1 MKTKLT
7 PTLLL
12 MALTLQSCSSSKT
25 KVSEEPVALEPTEEV
40 ILSLPDPVL
49 ETPKAVEVAP
59 PAIPFR
65 GYNKFSA
72 ETKYSLPPRYEN
84 FDKKP
89 YPTDAFVIAN
99 MIAIVQPELDEETR
113 DIIATKLSLAI
124 KKYNIE
130 PQIFVSIID
139 TETNFKTGKIS
150 STGDLSIAQI
160 NVDVWNREFER
171 MNLPLIDKDRV
182 QVDLEYAFTK
192 MADILNIIKI
202 RHEKS
207 DPKWYARYH
216 SGTPKFKNDYLRK
229 LEIRMKLMAA
239 SETLNNQ
246 MAQVKNIEILA
257 ATKTASPAE
266 KKIQANNFIQA
277 ILTPIPMATPD
288 PQYTAIEK
296 RSQSVTE
303 FATNILQHIMRF

>member
-1 MKTKLT
+1 
-7 PTLLL
+7 
-12 MALTLQSCSSSKT
+12 
-25 KVSEEPVALEPTEEV
+25 
-40 ILSLPDPVL
+40 
-49 ETPKAVEVAP
+49 
-59 PAIPFR
+59 
-65 GYNKFSA
+65 
-72 ETKYSLPPRYEN
+72 
-84 FDKKP
+84 
-89 YPTDAFVIAN
+89 
-99 MIAIVQPELDEETR
+99 
-113 DIIATKLSLAI
+113 
-124 KKYNIE
+124 
-130 PQIFVSIID
+130 
-139 TETNFKTGKIS
+139 
-150 STGDLSIAQI
+150 
-160 NVDVWNREFER
+160 
-171 MNLPLIDKDRV
+171 MNLPLIDIDRV

-192 MADILNIIKI
+192 MADILNIIKL

-257 ATKTASPAE
+257 ATKTASPTE
-266 KKIQANNFIQA
+266 KKIQAHNFIQA

-303 FATNILQHIMRF
+303 FATNILQNIMRF